1 MNDWLTIAYIVVT
14 AFLVWQNFRQK
25 KALHQLQ
32 EELFHLKKETYIAF
46 AKTQQHL
53 EKIQALKAIRQKF
66 NELSLLY
73 ALKVYEL
80 ANKPHQ
86 VDEQFK

>member
-1 MNDWLTIAYIVVT
+1 M
-14 AFLVWQNFRQK
+14 WQNFRQK

-53 EKIQALKAIRQKF
+53 EKIQVLKAIRQKF